1 MLSRYDAC
9 PDGPQMRRREFITL
23 LGGAVAA
30 WPLESRGQQGE
41 LRRIGI
47 LLPAPADDPDYQ
59 IWVGAFRQ
67 ALQELGWID
76 GRNVRFDIRWATVN
90 VTGIRKHAAELAA
103 LAPDVILA
111 PGNST
116 VGPLLQATR
125 TVPIVFPIIADPVS
139 GGFVDSLAHPGGN
152 ATGFMLF
159 EYSISG
165 KWLELLEQIAPSVK
179 RVAVLGDPDTATGP
193 AQFGV
198 IQAVAPS
205 LRVEVSAFNSAT
217 PARSSA
223 SSRPCANPKWW
234 TDRDRW
240 RAGFC

>member
-1 MLSRYDAC
+1 MTRA
-9 PDGPQMRRREFITL
+9 
-23 LGGAVAA
+23 
-30 WPLESRGQQGE
+30 
-41 LRRIGI
+41 
-47 LLPAPADDPDYQ
+47 
-59 IWVGAFRQ
+59 
-67 ALQELGWID
+67 GWID
-76 GRNVRFDIRWATVN
+76 GRNVRFDIHWATVN

-165 KWLELLEQIAPSVK
+165 KWLELLKQIAP
-179 RVAVLGDPDTATGP
+179 A
-193 AQFGV
+193 
-198 IQAVAPS
+198 
-205 LRVEVSAFNSAT
+205 
-217 PARSSA
+217 
-223 SSRPCANPKWW
+223 
-234 TDRDRW
+234 
-240 RAGFC
+240 